1 MFFAIQQT
9 HFSQLRI
16 FYICVCIGKWL
27 VKYECKIAE
36 FYIWSLKYFSA
47 NMYKIVRKDILLQY
61 NWLNNYRCLVAFEST
76 CLDLTNDLTVQ
87 CIVYRVVTSK
97 YLLSFVRSSASLIP
111 LIWVQKRNST
121 LQMGFHNVIQYQL
134 FNIMSRMTFC
144 SDSEKVITGH
154 ADPVSFYCIF
164 TLPYT
169 YMSILSAE
177 WHYFMKLPV
186 SYFWF

>member
-1 MFFAIQQT
+1 MLNFISGVWNILAQT
-9 HFSQLRI
+9 
-16 FYICVCIGKWL
+16 CIKFLEKTYCCNIIGWIIIGVWWL
-27 VKYECKIAE
+27 LNRP
-36 FYIWSLKYFSA
+36 IWT
-47 NMYKIVRKDILLQY
+47 
-61 NWLNNYRCLVAFEST
+61 WLMM
-76 CLDLTNDLTVQ
+76 LTVQ